1 MLYFYEVKNEKK
13 TSKNNSSGSSSSSS
27 NSSSSSSS
35 SNNNYNSSSSSS
47 SSSSSGE
54 SVSANESAPVLQIA
68 VEGGGVSAIMVK
80 WQAETNQILCR

>member
-1 MLYFYEVKNEKK
+1 MLYFYEVKNGKK
-13 TSKNNSSGSSSSSS
+13 SSKSSGSSSSSS
-27 NSSSSSSS
+27 SSSI
-35 SNNNYNSSSSSS
+35 S

-54 SVSANESAPVLQIA
+54 SGNVNESVPVLQIA

>member
-1 MLYFYEVKNEKK
+1 MLYFYEVKNGKK
-13 TSKNNSSGSSSSSS
+13 SSKSSGSSSSSSS

-35 SNNNYNSSSSSS
+35 S
-47 SSSSSGE
+47 SGE
-54 SVSANESAPVLQIA
+54 SGNVNESAPVLQIA